1 MSQIYRKNFLTETQ
15 NALMIMQK
23 DRMISSESSHE
34 SDEKD
39 AEVGKTLSRL
49 QA

>member
-1 MSQIYRKNFLTETQ
+1 
-15 NALMIMQK
+15 
-23 DRMISSESSHE
+23 MISSESSHE